1 MPQTQFVTG
10 FPNGQNQFGFAP
22 NGQTPNGFSNGQF
35 PNSFVPNGQN
45 QNGQNQTPQNS
56 AGQTNNIRPIHESGR
71 RTCIELEFE
80 GEKLSALV
88 DTGSDVSIAGDE
100 VATKYGWTIHEHPI
114 KTVRIANDEEM
125 IIAGAAKIPL
135 RAGQRTVDS
144 EILITPDLTGF
155 IIGVDWLEKQGRFEW
170 NFRNGQIKFE
180 DEEWLDLQ
188 PEETSRRVRRVIVSK
203 DTVIPPTA
211 QTNVDVRIK
220 HRFVPLVG

>member
-1 MPQTQFVTG
+1 MYKRQ
-10 FPNGQNQFGFAP
+10 
-22 NGQTPNGFSNGQF
+22 
-35 PNSFVPNGQN
+35 
-45 QNGQNQTPQNS
+45 
-56 AGQTNNIRPIHESGR
+56 
-71 RTCIELEFE
+71 
-80 GEKLSALV
+80 
-88 DTGSDVSIAGDE
+88 
-100 VATKYGWTIHEHPI
+100 IHEHPI

-135 RAGQRTVDS
+135 RAGKRTVNS

-188 PEETSRRVRRVIVSK
+188 PEETSRRVCRVIVSR

-211 QTNVDVRIK
+211 QTNVVRIK
-220 HRFVPLVG
+220 HRTAKDKPYLGFVENGEVPSLKQAVSYTHLTLPTKRIV

>member
-1 MPQTQFVTG
+1 M
-10 FPNGQNQFGFAP
+10 
-22 NGQTPNGFSNGQF
+22 
-35 PNSFVPNGQN
+35 
-45 QNGQNQTPQNS
+45 
-56 AGQTNNIRPIHESGR
+56 
-71 RTCIELEFE
+71 
-80 GEKLSALV
+80 
-88 DTGSDVSIAGDE
+88 
-100 VATKYGWTIHEHPI
+100 
-114 KTVRIANDEEM
+114 
-125 IIAGAAKIPL
+125 
-135 RAGQRTVDS
+135 DS

-220 HRFVPLVG
+220 HRKPKDKPYLGFVENGEVPSLKQVYNARSLIPAKFSHIQVPVLNAANKSQVLPKGTDLGILQQAEAVEEIKEFATMDGQVLKDELSIEQNGY